1 MCSREMR
8 YVHTFSII
16 CDDAQY
22 SPGEQTWL
30 RQFATFAELP
40 LRLVKESSGGG
51 SDPGGGSL

>member
-1 MCSREMR
+1 MR